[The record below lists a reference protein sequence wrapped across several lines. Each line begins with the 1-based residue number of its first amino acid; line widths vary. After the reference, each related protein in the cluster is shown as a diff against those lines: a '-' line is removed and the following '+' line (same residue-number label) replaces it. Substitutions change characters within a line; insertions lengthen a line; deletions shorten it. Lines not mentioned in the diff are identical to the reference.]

1 MGTILSGVTDTVT
14 IDSDETLEITG
25 PALVSTRSGAQDKVE
40 SVGRFGPYGVL
51 TTVTITA
58 VGADI
63 SYRQYSS
70 LADGKAE
77 LTEDGDKINGATNPD
92 GTTKYI
98 GNPKEEMLV
107 GASVGDSS
115 SWLPVATY
123 PERWTYKLD
132 SGSTSTTF
140 SIDFSADG
148 LTSLG
153 QAFTGSYSSSSVAE
167 ITPPILFTDVRALFF
182 KITVNSGGPI
192 TFARGV

>member
-1 MGTILSGVTDTVT
+1 MGIILNGMTSTVT
-14 IDSDETLEITG
+14 LEGDETLEING
-25 PALVSTRSGAQDKVE
+25 PALVVARSGSPENVGTI
-40 SVGRFGPYGVL
+40 GRFGPYGVS
-51 TTVTITA
+51 TSIKITA
-58 VGADI
+58 AGADI
-63 SYRQYSS
+63 TYRQFSNLIS
-70 LADGKAE
+70 GKTA
-77 LTEDGDKINGATNPD
+77 LTEDGEKINGAINPD

-107 GASVGDSS
+107 SASSGDASQ
-115 SWLPVATY
+115 WLPVATY

-140 SIDFSADG
+140 SVDYSSDG

-167 ITPPILFTDVRALFF
+167 MTPPILFTDVRALFF